1 MAREK
6 QGVVIIAVFEKR
18 RTQKE
23 STAVL
28 ASPELS
34 LEMDVE
40 RKVTKWSRVSTR
52 PLLFLMRV
60 EVNES
65 VFSNAVQF

>member
-18 RTQKE
+18 RTQKK

-28 ASPELS
+28 ASTELS

>member
-6 QGVVIIAVFEKR
+6 QGVVIIYVFEKR
-18 RTQKE
+18 RTQKK

-28 ASPELS
+28 ASTELS
-34 LEMDVE
+34 FEMDVE
-40 RKVTKWSRVSTR
+40 RKVTKWSWVSTR
-52 PLLFLMRV
+52 PRLFLRRV

>member
-18 RTQKE
+18 RTQKK

-28 ASPELS
+28 ASTELS

-40 RKVTKWSRVSTR
+40 RKVTKWSWVSTR
-52 PLLFLMRV
+52 PLFFLRRV

>member
-18 RTQKE
+18 RTQKK

-28 ASPELS
+28 ASTELS

-40 RKVTKWSRVSTR
+40 RKVTKWSWVSTR
-52 PLLFLMRV
+52 PLLFLKRV